1 MPLPSMN
8 FAGGLSPAG
17 QSLGL
22 GSLPGMA
29 GLGDAMETPEERR
42 KRLQQIEQQ
51 RSLLTQNASPAANS
65 LFGSPLSGFNGT
77 GLLR

>member
-1 MPLPSMN
+1 MPMN
-8 FAGGLSPAG
+8 FSPAG

-22 GSLPGMA
+22 NNLGSIPGLTAVA
-29 GLGDAMETPEERR
+29 GLGDQLETDEQRR
-42 KRLQQIEQQ
+42 KRLAQLQQSQQ
-51 RSLLTQNASPAANS
+51 SLTQNSSPATAS